1 MSKLTDRI
9 SYLKGLAEGLKL
21 NADKDSNRMI
31 LEILDVLQETAQ
43 DLSQLTEAHNELNDY
58 VESIDDDLAELEE
71 DLFDDDDEYYE
82 DDDDDDDDDG
92 YEFGDAED
100 DDKCSCGCG
109 GHHHDDEDED
119 EDDDEGDD
127 EDEVITYACPHCNH
141 ELQFKASDVD
151 FDEDYRCP
159 ACGKPVFPE
168 LTEDDE

>member
-82 DDDDDDDDDG
+82 DDDDDDDDG

>member
-82 DDDDDDDDDG
+82 DDDDDDDDG

-127 EDEVITYACPHCNH
+127 EDEVITYACHHCNH